1 MGLAQRGPT
10 TAVEAVIAD
19 PVRRLLA
26 AFLVGYEGH
35 TRAAYARDLADWLAF
50 CARHGIEPLAAHR
63 AHVDA
68 YARDLA
74 ETQGRARST
83 VARRLSALA
92 GFYGYALDEDLI
104 DRSPLGPMP
113 LRYGSGGGRARR
125 MATAWVGGLVGWG
138 QWR

>member
-1 MGLAQRGPT
+1 MGLAQRDPT

-35 TRAAYARDLADWLAF
+35 TRA
-50 CARHGIEPLAAHR
+50 
-63 AHVDA
+63 A